1 MQPRLMILPS
11 RESTAIRL
19 VRVPEEL
26 EQHEAFRHVTG
37 LIASVEEQ
45 NPDYDWEDIAHLLEV
60 HGTGAGLIP
69 EAGRRVLM
77 HHRIQRKKPD
87 VGRSDGV

>member
-1 MQPRLMILPS
+1 MILPAKD
-11 RESTAIRL
+11 STAIRL

-45 NPDYDWEDIAHLLEV
+45 NPDYDWDDIAPLLED
-60 HGTGAGLIP
+60 HGF
-69 EAGRRVLM
+69 EAVDFILGPAL
-77 HHRIQRKKPD
+77 D
-87 VGRSDGV
+87 